1 MTDPIRAAA
10 TPRTAFAIQRLGAQL
25 GPAVFVLPDGRQVS
39 PLHVAPWADDAAA
52 AALPGILRSLRGE
65 WPCVPYGYG
74 TELASDTPARWAT
87 VIAPPEPGEDVHGYG
102 SNALWDW
109 EPSAPDTLALSIRY
123 PDTHPVE
130 RLTRSVR
137 AAPDAAALDFTL
149 TIVTRADC
157 RLPLG
162 LHFTFRLP
170 DSPHA
175 ACIEPGQYSRIRSFP
190 GTVEPGASLFAIDHE
205 FADLAHTPTRDG
217 GTVDA
222 TAVPLDGRYEELLQI
237 DDASGSIALS
247 NPTEGYRAR
256 IDWDATVFP
265 SVNLWYSN
273 RGRTAF
279 PWNGR
284 HLALGIE
291 PICSPFGL
299 SPATARAP
307 NPVNATGI
315 MTARPFRA
323 GETLATTY
331 RLTVTPT

>member
-1 MTDPIRAAA
+1 MTDAIRAAA

-39 PLHVAPWADDAAA
+39 PLHVAPWADEPGAE
-52 AALPGILRSLRGE
+52 ALPGILRSLRGE

-74 TELASDTPARWAT
+74 TETTPETPARWAG
-87 VIAPPEPGEDVHGYG
+87 VIAPPEPGEDVHGHA

-109 EPSAPDTLALSIRY
+109 EPSGPGALALSIRY
-123 PDTHPVE
+123 PAAHPVAG
-130 RLTRSVR
+130 LTRTVR
-137 AAPDAAALDFTL
+137 AAPDTTALDFTL
-149 TIVTRADC
+149 TITTRADC
-157 RLPLG
+157 LLPLG

-170 DSPHA
+170 DAPGA
-175 ACIEPGQYSRIRSFP
+175 ARIDPGAHSRIRSFP
-190 GTVEPGASLFAIDHE
+190 GTVEPGASLFAIDRE
-205 FADLAHTPTRDG
+205 FPDLTRAPTRDG

-222 TAVPLDGRYEELLQI
+222 TAVPLDGSYEELLQI
-237 DDASGSIALS
+237 DDADGRMAIA
-247 NPTEGYRAR
+247 NAAEGYRAA
-256 IDWDATVFP
+256 ITWDAAVFP

-279 PWNGR
+279 PWYGR

-315 MTARPFRA
+315 PTARPFRA
-323 GETLATTY
+323 GETLTTTY
-331 RLTVTPT
+331 RLTVTPI